1 MGELFTLTPELED
14 IALRCGQAFG
24 IDLFGMDII
33 FSKGVPYVVDVNK
46 FGSYMGV
53 PNAPCL
59 LADYIYSSCQ
69 RVLNGKL
76 LLSPVKI

>member
-1 MGELFTLTPELED
+1 
-14 IALRCGQAFG
+14 
-24 IDLFGMDII
+24 MDII

-59 LADYIYSSCQ
+59 LADYIYTSLPASSK
-69 RVLNGKL
+69 R
-76 LLSPVKI
+76 